1 MKLVLFSLILLASS
15 IAIDLQLISNKLQKP
30 VHMCSPEGLDEHIY
44 IVEQRG
50 KIIKID
56 KNNNVSTFLNFTD
69 RVKSPIFPGDERG
82 LLGMAFHPEYK
93 KNGIFFINYIDN
105 NENTMISKITH
116 NNIDQEFEEMPLI
129 TFKQPYSNHNGGH
142 LSFGPDGY
150 LYIGVGDGGSSGD
163 PHKNA
168 QNLYN
173 FFGKILRIDVSN
185 DKYTI
190 PKNNPFINTD
200 AKEEIWAYG
209 LRNPWKFS
217 FDKKSNMIFIAD
229 VGQNSW
235 EEINIQKID
244 SGGLNYGWNIME
256 GNHVFLDQEPDKF
269 IELNELDLIN
279 PSIEYSSNANYGKTL
294 AGFKQSINAIGCSIT
309 GGYVYRGHEIDEI
322 KGHYFFADYCTGKIW
337 SIKNFTSENYEIID
351 WTDDLLEKKKKQI
364 YISSFAEDSK
374 KNLYILDHSGSIFK
388 IINEKR

>member
-1 MKLVLFSLILLASS
+1 ME
-15 IAIDLQLISNKLQKP
+15 IAQP
-30 VHMCSPEGLDEHIY
+30 
-44 IVEQRG
+44 
-50 KIIKID
+50 
-56 KNNNVSTFLNFTD
+56 
-69 RVKSPIFPGDERG
+69 
-82 LLGMAFHPEYK
+82 
-93 KNGIFFINYIDN
+93 NGI
-105 NENTMISKITH
+105 
-116 NNIDQEFEEMPLI
+116 NI
-129 TFKQPYSNHNGGH
+129 GGH
-142 LSFGPDGY
+142 LAFGPKDGF
-150 LYIGVGDGGSSGD
+150 LYIAFGSSD
-163 PHKNA
+163 QISANINNA
-168 QNLYN
+168 QDLTNLY
-173 FFGKILRIDVSN
+173 GSIIRININN
-185 DKYTI
+185 DPYSI
-190 PKNNPFINTD
+190 PADNPFVGEYY
-200 AKEEIWAYG
+200 KRPEIFCYG
-209 LRNPWKFS
+209 LKNPWRFS
-217 FDKKSNMIFIAD
+217 FDKVTNDLIIAD
-229 VGQNSW
+229 ISQESW
-235 EEINIQKID
+235 EEVNWNNWTNSK
-244 SGGLNYGWNIME
+244 GANFGWNIME